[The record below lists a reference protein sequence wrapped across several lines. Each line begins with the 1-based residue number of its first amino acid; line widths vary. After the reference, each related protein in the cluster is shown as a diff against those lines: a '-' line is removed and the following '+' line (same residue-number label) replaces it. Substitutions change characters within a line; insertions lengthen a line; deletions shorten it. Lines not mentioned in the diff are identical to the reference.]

1 MSNQANHIN
10 GYILAGGKSSR
21 MGMDKGLMMLNGKPV
36 IQFVIEQLQP
46 VVKKIVIVS
55 NNPEYKKF
63 GFEVI
68 ADLIK
73 DIGPAGGIYT
83 ALNHTDTELN
93 FMVSCDMPFITKD
106 AIEFIFQN
114 IAHSQIILPVHH
126 GKTEPLFGIYSKDCL
141 VKWFE
146 LIQQGTIK
154 LQDII
159 LHFRSKKINVENNVL
174 FNDLLFMN
182 INTKNDFEN
191 AFNLT
196 KNGN

>member
-21 MGMDKGLMMLNGKPV
+21 MGMDKGLMVFNGKSI

-55 NNPEYKKF
+55 NNPEYNKF

-93 FMVSCDMPFITKD
+93 FIVSCDMPFITKD

-114 IAHSQIILPVHH
+114 TAHSQIILPVHH

-141 VKWFE
+141 TKWLE
-146 LIQQGTIK
+146 LIQQGIIK
-154 LQDII
+154 LQEIVS
-159 LHFRSKKINVENNVL
+159 HFRSKKINVENNLL